1 MGYKPSRYNFFFKA
15 EDGTHLA
22 FNTMKGVNYHEI
34 GFSQKGLPEDKT
46 A

>member
-22 FNTMKGVNYHEI
+22 FNTMKG
-34 GFSQKGLPEDKT
+34 GL
-46 A
+46 AIILIVSNSF